1 MATRKR
7 VKKPVN
13 KGAKRRKTTKETPLT
28 KLDFWAI
35 AANEVYMACRKAGM
49 DEGTALAFAMDRSS
63 YPDWIV
69 PMDDPIRKP
78 DFDEDEDE

>member
-7 VKKPVN
+7 VKKPV
-13 KGAKRRKTTKETPLT
+13 KKVAKRRRTTKDPILT

-35 AANEVYMACRKAGM
+35 AAKEVYDACRRAGM
-49 DEGTALAFAMDRSS
+49 DEGSALAFAMDRSS

-69 PMDDPIRKP
+69 DPKSPEVKPFEDDE
-78 DFDEDEDE
+78 EDD

>member
-7 VKKPVN
+7 VKKPV
-13 KGAKRRKTTKETPLT
+13 KKVAKRRKTTKEPILT

-35 AANEVYMACRKAGM
+35 AAKEVYDSCRRAGM

-69 PMDDPIRKP
+69 PLDDPIRKP